1 MVDDS
6 IDILFVCLFVFKLKE
21 KFVSFFAILYEILLL
36 EIHLIQKKYL
46 EFVDIY
52 SIIEPDHH
60 L

>member
-21 KFVSFFAILYEILLL
+21 KFVSFFAILYETLLL